1 MISWPFDS
9 TLTTDTEGNPM
20 YSRTYSSDVLA
31 KILRKYFCNGV
42 FSDVSTSFQVVEA
55 EGMTVAVEAGE
66 ALINGRHCYEEARR
80 TLAVQAADASLDRMD
95 TVVLRLDLS
104 VSVLSIDLYILAGTP
119 AASPTAP
126 VLTRNSSTWELGLAN
141 LFISKGSTTV
151 TQARITDTRLDSDRC
166 GVVASVIGDTD
177 TSAYYAQITADLAAF
192 KAAEEAAFTAWSSAT
207 QNSMEAW
214 ITAEQATFDAWFA
227 SVQDAL
233 GEDAAGNLLNLINQ
247 YRAHASQ
254 ETLPVTGWAASGDVY
269 TQTLAVS
276 IVPANC
282 VLHAS
287 PAEANRTE
295 YLDNDIHVSAAGE
308 GSVTFTASG
317 KPENDLTVNIAV
329 SEVSA

>member
-1 MISWPFDS
+1 MVSWPFDS
-9 TLTTDTEGNPM
+9 TLTTDTEGNPV

-66 ALINGRHCYEEARR
+66 ALINGRHCYEEAQR
-80 TLAVQAADASLDRMD
+80 TLAVQASDVSLDRMD

-119 AASPTAP
+119 AASPAAP
-126 VLTRNSSTWELGLAN
+126 ALTRNSSTWELGLAN
-141 LFISKGSTTV
+141 LFISKGCTTV
-151 TQARITDTRLDSDRC
+151 TQARITDTRLDSERC
-166 GVVASVIGDTD
+166 GVVASIIGDTD
-177 TSAYYAQITADLAAF
+177 TSTYYAQIAADLASF
-192 KAAEEAAFTAWSSAT
+192 KATEEAAFAAWSGAT
-207 QNSMEAW
+207 QDSMDAW
-214 ITAEQATFDAWFA
+214 IAAEQAAFDAWFA

-233 GEDAAGNLLNLINQ
+233 DGDTAGNLLNLINQ
-247 YRAHASQ
+247 YRAKAATA
-254 ETLPVTGWAASGDVY
+254 TLLATGWTASGDVY
-269 TQTLAVS
+269 TQTLAAS

-282 VLHAS
+282 VLQAS
-287 PAEANRTE
+287 PAEASRTE
-295 YLDNDIHVSAAGE
+295 YLDNDIHVSAASE

-317 KPENDLTVNIAV
+317 VPENDLMVSVAI